1 MKPPPEPID
10 NQDTKANQQ
19 PPKQLDS
26 PTISHHFN
34 FVLRAHRE
42 YGDGSI
48 TTASARRYLNSFPLY
63 IDKIQRQL
71 ANNKPVE
78 STRVARALQSLCAPL
93 AHPVMNVLCQQLV
106 EIITSETT
114 DTSRSILM
122 LIKHEHVRIRD
133 ELKDFITGE
142 DLGENPDAAM
152 TIIIVSDDRTI
163 QAPLE
168 KQLTEAGFLA
178 VFEQESNLVLS
189 TLAKGLPAAVLVDIN
204 ETAREGI
211 QLCRQI
217 RQLPGTDHL
226 PILMAA
232 GDRDSH
238 SIEMAYD
245 AGATD
250 FIRKPFHWPILV
262 LRLRYLLRSAK
273 AFKGLI
279 STQKRLSEAQRV
291 AHIGHWDHNLV
302 TNELLFSDELYDV
315 IGHPTGAFSRF
326 DEILAFAN
334 EDEHTTLKE
343 AFCYRQRAHVCE
355 CSIRSITGDNRII
368 RIKSSPLHNAD
379 HEPMWVSGMI
389 QDVTDQ
395 RRDQEII
402 RRLAYHDELTGLFNR
417 TAFNREME
425 QALKLHSRI
434 QRPLA
439 IAFMDLDGFKIIND
453 SLGHYAGDQLLKGFA
468 RRLTA
473 SLRTSDLVTR
483 EVSSTLARLGGD
495 EFTLML
501 SGLQHKKDAAVVTQR
516 ILDSLKQ
523 PFLINTGSTVE
534 QCELEEVY
542 ITASIGIAIYPD
554 DGTTLIE
561 LQKNADKAMYMAKNT
576 GKNAFHYYQKTMDGN
591 AHARL
596 NIETLLRKAIDTGE
610 LYLTYQPQME
620 VTSGRMIAV
629 EALLRWQSAELGP
642 MLPGDFIPIAEES
655 GLIVPIGSWV
665 LRQVCRQLKE
675 WQSHGLDDF
684 RVAVNLSG
692 LQFHQPDFV
701 ELVTS
706 IIDEFDIDPRDL
718 ELELTE
724 SLLMTEIESA
734 ITSMQQLKELGLT
747 LSVDDFGT
755 GYSSLSYLDRF
766 PIDTLKID
774 RSFVSRLDDTD
785 QKDALTKTIIAMAK
799 NLNLQLVAEGV
810 ETTKQLEFL
819 TEHQCEVIQGFLYS
833 KPLLPVELE
842 TFHRQSLAQQAPRRA
857 SNN

>member
-1 MKPPPEPID
+1 MKPTPEPTK
-10 NQDTKANQQ
+10 NQDSEADQQ
-19 PPKQLDS
+19 SSSLLAS
-26 PTISHHFN
+26 PTISHEFN
-34 FVLRAHRE
+34 FVLRAQRE

-48 TTASARRYLNSFPLY
+48 TAASARRYLDSFPHY
-63 IDKIQRQL
+63 IDKLQRQL
-71 ANNKPVE
+71 ANNKPVK
-78 STRVARALQSLCAPL
+78 STRVARALKSLCAPL
-93 AHPVMNVLCQQLV
+93 AHPVINVLCQQLV

-114 DTSRSILM
+114 DTSKSILM

-142 DLGENPDAAM
+142 GLGDSPDASL
-152 TIIIVSDDRTI
+152 TVIIVSDDESI
-163 QAPLE
+163 QAPL
-168 KQLTEAGFLA
+168 KNQLTEAGFVA
-178 VFEQESNLVLS
+178 AFEQESNQVLS
-189 TLAKGLPAAVLVDIN
+189 ALAKRLPAAVLVDLN
-204 ETAREGI
+204 GTTREGI

-226 PILMAA
+226 PILMAV
-232 GDRDSH
+232 GDDDSD
-238 SIEMAYD
+238 SIAMSYD

-273 AFKGLI
+273 AFRSLI

-315 IGHPTGAFSRF
+315 IGHPSGAFGKF
-326 DEILAFAN
+326 DELLAFAN

-355 CSIRSITGDNRII
+355 CSIRSITGDSRII

-395 RRDQEII
+395 RRDQDII

-425 QALKLHSRI
+425 QALKLHNRI
-434 QRPLA
+434 QLPLA

-473 SLRTSDLVTR
+473 SLRISDLVTR

-523 PFLINTGSTVE
+523 PFLINTGNNLDH
-534 QCELEEVY
+534 CELEEVY

-554 DGTTLIE
+554 DGTTVIE
-561 LQKNADKAMYMAKNT
+561 LQKNADKAMYMAKNS

-596 NIETLLRKAIDTGE
+596 NVETLLRKAIDSGE
-610 LYLTYQPQME
+610 LYLSYQPQME
-620 VTSGRMIAV
+620 ISTGRMVAV

-642 MLPGDFIPIAEES
+642 MLPVDFLSIAEES
-655 GLIVPIGSWV
+655 GLIIPIGSWV
-665 LRQVCRQLKE
+665 LREACRQLKW
-675 WQSHGLDDF
+675 WQAQGLNDF
-684 RVAVNLSG
+684 RMAVNLSG

-701 ELVTS
+701 DLVKLA
-706 IIDEFDIDPRDL
+706 IDEFNVDPHDL

-734 ITSMQQLKELGLT
+734 ITSMRQLKALGLT

-755 GYSSLSYLDRF
+755 GYSSLSYLDQF

-774 RSFVSRLDDTD
+774 RSFVSRLDDTA
-785 QKDALTKTIIAMAK
+785 QTDALTKTIIAMAK

-819 TEHQCEVIQGFLYS
+819 TKHQCEIIQGFLYS
-833 KPLLPVELE
+833 KPLNPTELE
-842 TFHRQSLAQQAPRRA
+842 CFYRQSTDQPALRLANR
-857 SNN
+857 N